1 MADVAVYDFFRK
13 VVLQPD
19 NITLEADS
27 TTDELTIT
35 RGAGVAFNPNATND
49 SFSIDVDYQLYV
61 PVGTTNIRLQDVNST
76 FSGVALTPGS
86 NISIVRGSDS
96 ELIITATVGAASKS
110 ITNATRA
117 VPVVVTTTNA
127 HDFTEGTEVTIT
139 DVVGMTQLNGNEYYM
154 DILTSTTFA
163 LYEDDLLTTPVD
175 GTGFTAYS
183 TGGVA
188 TADYSTQKTLASL
201 SDTDVTGI
209 QTNDLLAYQAGT
221 WQPTSNILVDVTGNL
236 DGIVG
241 GTTPAAGTFSEL
253 RTTETA
259 IRLGNTAGSITPGTY
274 NIAIG
279 DGAGENTQGNFSIA
293 IGKDSGQLGQLGAV
307 AIGYQ
312 AAQAYQKN
320 LSVAVGNATGNAYQ
334 GFYATAV
341 GSYAANNSQS
351 DKAVALGHY
360 AGEDTQGESAIAVG
374 AFAGTLNQ
382 AANSIIINATGSALQ
397 NTTASSFVVKPIRQ
411 TDGPYFLKYD
421 ETSGEVTYNTL
432 GAPDGIIETDENTI
446 SLNSIG
452 GRVPKLEKDPAKSGL
467 VKFLANVVAGQTT
480 IASYPNAN
488 SFFNLLSDNSFI
500 TYLDFNNDAAV
511 DANDETVLGQ
521 IIPWVNGD
529 QSGTNPGSF
538 AINTYGFIGD
548 AIEAQPAL
556 YINEYIEDSGVKYY
570 FCQAGAG
577 FSSQSTDGPAYFDK
591 DIYLNNTAIR
601 HLNEIIYEGAVYN
614 EFETVL
620 NAEEPTAD
628 ATVTIPNDSGTIQL
642 QEKTIALNGFAPVVD
657 FDITG
662 DGSVFASDSSKYSL
676 FGSGTQMTETAFLS
690 ADSLSAKWTPITG
703 TLYTH
708 NKAGMRLVRGNASDA
723 LRASVG
729 DPALG
734 HGDTFILGNIDD
746 PGTSVK
752 LVTGLSVQGNEINL
766 VNINQDSGSI
776 DIRQYAE
783 SGELNLINGP
793 LFGGDNTSIEMT
805 STTITISGSTTFN
818 NGLSG
823 NLTGNVVGDVQGT
836 VVGDDSTILVDGV
849 NSFLNFINN
858 DTDDLNEGANNLY
871 YTDARAQ
878 SATTGR
884 SIAMSLIF
892 GG

>member
-163 LYEDDLLTTPVD
+163 LYEDDLLTIPVD

-188 TADYSTQKTLASL
+188 TADYSTQKTLAAL

-221 WQPTSNILVDVTGNL
+221 WQPTSNIQVDVTGNVTGNL

-241 GTTPAAGTFSEL
+241 GTTPAAGTFTIL
-253 RTTETA
+253 RTTDTA
-259 IRLGNTAGSITPGTY
+259 IALGDLAGDTGQGADSVAIGRGAGRTSQGDAA
-274 NIAIG
+274 IAIG
-279 DGAGENTQGNFSIA
+279 DGAGGNTQDTLGIAIGNVAGSINQGNAAIAIGAQAGNSNQSGQNAIAIGTQAGWFSQSGDNSIA
-293 IGKDSGQLGQLGAV
+293 IGYRAGFGNQHENT
-307 AIGYQ
+307 III
-312 AAQAYQKN
+312 AADG
-320 LSVAVGNATGNAYQ
+320 VGI
-334 GFYATAV
+334 
-341 GSYAANNSQS
+341 NS
-351 DKAVALGHY
+351 
-360 AGEDTQGESAIAVG
+360 
-374 AFAGTLNQ
+374 AGTDRFYI
-382 AANSIIINATGSALQ
+382 A
-397 NTTASSFVVKPIRQ
+397 PIRQ
-411 TDGPYFLKYD
+411 TEGPLFLKYD
-421 ETSGEVTYNTL
+421 STSMEVTASDTL
-432 GAPDGIIETDENTI
+432 GVPTGIIETDQNTI
-446 SLNSIG
+446 SLDSLG

-488 SFFNLLSDNSFI
+488 SFFNLLNDNSFI

-521 IIPWVNGD
+521 VIPWVNGN

-538 AINTYGFIGD
+538 AINTYGFIED

-556 YINEYIEDSGVKYY
+556 YIDEYIEDSGVKYY

-591 DIYLNNTAIR
+591 DIYLNNTTIR
-601 HLNEIIYEGAVYN
+601 HLNEIVYEGAVYN

-620 NAEEPTAD
+620 NAEEPTVD

-662 DGSVFASDSSKYSL
+662 DGSVFGSDSLKYSQ
-676 FGSGTQMTETAFLS
+676 FGNGTQMSETAFLS

-746 PGTSVK
+746 PGTTVK
-752 LVTGLSVQGNEINL
+752 LVTGFGVQGNEITI
-766 VNINQDSGSI
+766 VNNSSDSGTI

-783 SGELNLINGP
+783 SGELNISNGP

-805 STTITISGSTTFN
+805 STTITISGSTIFN

-849 NSFLNFINN
+849 NSFLNFVNN

>member
-163 LYEDDLLTTPVD
+163 LYEDDLLTIPVD

-221 WQPTSNILVDVTGNL
+221 WQPTSNIQVDVTGNVTGNL

-241 GTTPAAGTFSEL
+241 GTTPAAGTFTEL
-253 RTTETA
+253 RTTETSIVLGANTGNNNQGTEVIA
-259 IRLGNTAGSITPGTY
+259 IGNNAGYENQGD
-274 NIAIG
+274 NAIAIG
-279 DGAGENTQGNFSIA
+279 DSAGRTDQDVLGIAIGGSAGNSGQGNAAIAIGAQAGNSNQSGQNAIAIGTQAGWFSQSGDNSIA
-293 IGKDSGQLGQLGAV
+293 IGYRAGF
-307 AIGYQ
+307 
-312 AAQAYQKN
+312 
-320 LSVAVGNATGNAYQ
+320 GNQHENT
-334 GFYATAV
+334 
-341 GSYAANNSQS
+341 
-351 DKAVALGHY
+351 
-360 AGEDTQGESAIAVG
+360 
-374 AFAGTLNQ
+374 
-382 AANSIIINATGSALQ
+382 IIINASGGALNSAGTDRLYV
-397 NTTASSFVVKPIRQ
+397 APIRQ
-411 TDGPYFLKYD
+411 TEGPLFLKYD
-421 ETSGEVTYNTL
+421 STSMEVTASDTL
-432 GAPDGIIETDENTI
+432 GVPTGIIETDENTI
-446 SLNSIG
+446 SLDSLG

-480 IASYPNAN
+480 VASYPNAN
-488 SFFNLLSDNSFI
+488 SFFNLLNDNSFI
-500 TYLDFNNDAAV
+500 TYLDFNNDAAI

-521 IIPWVNGD
+521 VIPWVNGN

-538 AINTYGFIGD
+538 AINTYGFIED

-556 YINEYIEDSGVKYY
+556 YIDEYIEDSGVKYY
-570 FCQAGAG
+570 FCQAGAS
-577 FSSQSTDGPAYFDK
+577 FSNQSTDGPAYFDK

-601 HLNEIIYEGAVYN
+601 HLNEIVYEGAVYN
-614 EFETVL
+614 DFETVL

-662 DGSVFASDSSKYSL
+662 DGSVFASDSLKYSQ
-676 FGSGTQMTETAFLS
+676 FGNGTQMSETAFLS
-690 ADSLSAKWTPITG
+690 ADSLSAKWAPITG
-703 TLYTH
+703 TFYTH

-723 LRASVG
+723 LKASVG

-746 PGTSVK
+746 PGTTVK
-752 LVTGLSVQGNEINL
+752 LVTGFAVQGNEITL
-766 VNINQDSGSI
+766 VNNSPDSGTI

-783 SGELNLINGP
+783 SGELNISNGP
-793 LFGGDNTSIEMT
+793 LFGGNGTSIEMT
-805 STTITISGSTTFN
+805 STAITISGSTIFN

-849 NSFLNFINN
+849 NSFLNFVNN